1 MFGSPMM
8 MVMGS
13 GGRKKKENVDP
24 KAVNV
29 KLFDTAIRCSGL
41 LDMLRLRVKFFNM

>member
-13 GGRKKKENVDP
+13 GGKKEENVGP

-29 KLFDTAIRCSGL
+29 KLFDTAMRCSGL
-41 LDMLRLRVKFFNM
+41 LDMLRLRVKCFSM

>member
-1 MFGSPMM
+1 M

-13 GGRKKKENVDP
+13 GKKKEKKRKRENVGS

-29 KLFDTAIRCSGL
+29 KLFDTAMRCSGL
-41 LDMLRLRVKFFNM
+41 LDMLRLRVKCLNV